1 MTDQNLDRGADEEA
15 GDAPVEAGETGAS
28 QQKPADRQGLEEHD
42 QADSASDT
50 DV

>member
-15 GDAPVEAGETGAS
+15 GDAPVEAGATDVDEQSRTDTDRLET
-28 QQKPADRQGLEEHD
+28 HD
-42 QADSASDT
+42 EADSASDT